1 MEIFGQLIRFNV
13 KTVRNA
19 KGLRS
24 TVVSSHKKPVD

>member
-24 TVVSSHKKPVD
+24 LWYPLIKKPVD